1 MTKIYIAT
9 RPCGKVTASR
19 IISTP
24 NKDKEF
30 LTTVKQRG
38 DMVQTSSL
46 DHLKTLVWAS
56 ECEKDGGQCA
66 CFQKRLE
73 AQERELATSI

>member
-1 MTKIYIAT
+1 MSKIYIAT

-30 LTTVKQRG
+30 LTTMKLRG

-56 ECEKDGGQCA
+56 DRENDGGQCA

>member
-30 LTTVKQRG
+30 LTTMKQRG
-38 DMVQTSSL
+38 DMVQTSSP

-56 ECEKDGGQCA
+56 DCENGGGRQCA

-73 AQERELATSI
+73 AQEREFSQ